1 MIFRLKYLVALAL
14 LLAATISQAQA
25 QSKVAN
31 YSYGQPGTATY
42 EHFSFWAQDGQRG
55 ELSYSYGKD
64 RKESKLTYL
73 GPDKVN
79 GKAAFKVQFP
89 NKHVLYII
97 PTGTTLRVT
106 DNKLAAQKTYRWEYE
121 GPVNGI
127 GTFCQPCAED
137 EKKAIQLV
145 QSAYL
150 K

>member
-1 MIFRLKYLVALAL
+1 MKAL
-14 LLAATISQAQA
+14 LISTLLVCTATFAHA

-31 YSYGQPGTATY
+31 YSYGKPGTASY
-42 EHFSFWAQDGQRG
+42 EHFSFWTQDGQRAD
-55 ELSYSYGKD
+55 LSYTYGQD
-64 RKESKLTYL
+64 RKEAKLTYL
-73 GPDKVN
+73 GPEKVN
-79 GKAAFKVQFP
+79 GKPAFKVRFP
-89 NKHVLYII
+89 NKHMLYLI

-137 EKKAIQLV
+137 EKQAMQVVLG
-145 QSAYL
+145 SYL

>member
-1 MIFRLKYLVALAL
+1 MKTLLISTLLICTATLAH
-14 LLAATISQAQA
+14 AQG
-25 QSKVAN
+25 KVAN
-31 YSYGQPGTATY
+31 YSYGKPGTASY
-42 EHFSFWAQDGQRG
+42 EHFSFWTQDGQRAD
-55 ELSYSYGKD
+55 LSYTYGKD
-64 RKESKLTYL
+64 RKEAKLTYL

-79 GKAAFKVQFP
+79 GKPAFKVQFP
-89 NKHVLYII
+89 NKHVLYLI
-97 PTGTTLRVT
+97 PNGTTLRVT

-137 EKKAIQLV
+137 EKQAMQLV